1 MGRYHHV
8 NTAVRMKQNNLRK
21 VERDSLKERRRHL
34 GVEINRLLKVIEQ
47 KLQEQRM
54 LLATKKF
61 ERMVI
66 SKSDT
71 TQVMSMLEEMEI
83 ISEDTY
89 N

>member
-8 NTAVRMKQNNLRK
+8 NTAVRMKQNKLRK

-47 KLQEQRM
+47 ELQEQRM
-54 LLATKKF
+54 LLTTKKF

-71 TQVMSMLEEMEI
+71 TQVISMLEEMEI
-83 ISEDTY
+83 NSEDTY

>member
-1 MGRYHHV
+1 MSRYHHV
-8 NTAVRMKQNNLRK
+8 NAVVRMKQNNLRK

-54 LLATKKF
+54 LLTTKKF

>member
-1 MGRYHHV
+1 MSRYHHV
-8 NTAVRMKQNNLRK
+8 NAVVRMKQNNLRK

-54 LLATKKF
+54 LLTTKKF
-61 ERMVI
+61 ERLVI

-71 TQVMSMLEEMEI
+71 AQVMSMLEEMEI

>member
-54 LLATKKF
+54 LLTTKKF

>member
-54 LLATKKF
+54 LLTTKKF
-61 ERMVI
+61 ERLVI

-71 TQVMSMLEEMEI
+71 IQVESMLEKMEI
-83 ISEDTY
+83 ISEDTH